1 MSDTRTAE
9 RAHTI
14 GAHFPVTLRS
24 GVHCDPQCSN
34 QAMTRS
40 AWAEHVAQALTP
52 SIDAQTTDTYMLAIG
67 SCIAVI
73 EATTHAAVAV
83 ETDHNSRVIREWAD
97 KVVTA
102 MRYATA
108 TITPGGH
115 RRV

>member
-1 MSDTRTAE
+1 MSDPRTAE
-9 RAHTI
+9 RAAI
-14 GAHFPVTLRS
+14 IAQHFPITLRS

-40 AWAEHVAQALTP
+40 AWAEHIAQALNP
-52 SIDAQTTDTYMLAIG
+52 GIDAQTTDTYLLAVG

-73 EATTHAAVAV
+73 EATTAVAVAV
-83 ETDHNSRVIREWAD
+83 ESDCNARVIREWAA

-108 TITPGGH
+108 TITPGGN
-115 RRV
+115 RV